1 MPIRLLPPNLV
12 NQIAAGEVVERPA
25 SAVKELIENSIDAG
39 ATRIDLTLNDGGKSL
54 IVVVDNG
61 CGMTS
66 RDLAVAVDRHA
77 TSKLPSDDLLDIG
90 FLGFRG
96 EALPALGSVS
106 RLSLTSRTADADSAW
121 HMMVTAGARQGPVPA
136 PHPRGTRVEV
146 RDLFYATPARLKFL
160 KAAATE
166 LTYIVD
172 VVERLA
178 MAHPEIA
185 FTVTA
190 DGKSRLNLP
199 AAHTQGDLFDTHL
212 QRLTA
217 ILGKEFGANAVP
229 VTAERENLK
238 LYGYIGLP
246 TLNRGN
252 AQAQYLFVNGR
263 PVRDRMLQGAVR
275 AAYQDVLASNRHPY
289 VALFLDVP
297 RTEVDVNVHPAKA
310 EVRFRDAGMVRGMM
324 IGAIRHTLAESGHRA
339 STSVASAALGAFR
352 PGQLPQHSWSPRP
365 FNAAAPRA
373 MGAVQTFEDY
383 APSEQQQGL
392 AEAPTLFTPQPSAP
406 TASQDV
412 PVSDEYPLGVARAQV
427 HETYIVAQTSDG
439 IVIVDQHAAH
449 ERLLYERMKH
459 ALGAEG
465 VKRQLLLIPEIVELD
480 EARAER
486 LLARAGE
493 MAELGLVIE
502 SFGTGAVAVREVP
515 ALLGETDVASILRD
529 LADELS
535 EWEEG
540 ISLQDR
546 LADVCGTL
554 ACHSAIHAGRR
565 LNTNEMNALLRQME
579 VTPNSG
585 QCNHGRPTYVELKLA
600 DIERLFG
607 RR

>member
-25 SAVKELIENSIDAG
+25 SAVKELVENSIDAG
-39 ATRIDLTLNDGGKSL
+39 ATRIDVTLNDGGKSL

-96 EALPALGSVS
+96 EALPSLGSVS

-121 HMMVTAGARQGPVPA
+121 HMMVSAGTRQGPVPA

-166 LTYIVD
+166 LTYVVD
-172 VVERLA
+172 VIERLA

-212 QRLTA
+212 ERLTA

-229 VTAERENLK
+229 VTAERDNLK

-252 AQAQYLFVNGR
+252 AMAQYLFVNGR

-289 VALFLDVP
+289 VALFLEVP

-310 EVRFRDAGMVRGMM
+310 EVRFRDAGVVRGMM

-339 STSVASAALGAFR
+339 SSSVASAALGAFR
-352 PGQLPQHSWSPRP
+352 PGGIPSGFTPRP
-365 FNAAAPRA
+365 FATRHPQA
-373 MGAVQTFEDY
+373 MGAAQAFDY
-383 APSEQQQGL
+383 YTPAEQQQGL

-406 TASQDV
+406 QTVAESA
-412 PVSDEYPLGVARAQV
+412 PSDDYPLGVARAQV
-427 HETYIVAQTSDG
+427 HETYIVAQTPDG

-449 ERLLYERMKH
+449 ERLLYERMKQS
-459 ALGAEG
+459 LGNG
-465 VKRQLLLIPEIVELD
+465 GIKRQLLLIPEIVELD
-480 EARAER
+480 DVRAGR

-493 MAELGLVIE
+493 MADLGLVIE
-502 SFGTGAVAVREVP
+502 SFGTGAIAVREVP
-515 ALLGETDVASILRD
+515 ALLGESDVASILRD

-535 EWEEG
+535 EWDEG
-540 ISLQDR
+540 MSLQDR

-554 ACHSAIHAGRR
+554 ACHSAIRAGRR
-565 LNTNEMNALLRQME
+565 LNAIEMNALLRQME

-600 DIERLFG
+600 DIEKLFG

>member
-25 SAVKELIENSIDAG
+25 SAVKELIENAVDAG
-39 ATRIDLTLNDGGKSL
+39 ATRIDITLNDGGKSL

-61 CGMTS
+61 AGMTS
-66 RDLAVAVDRHA
+66 RDLEVAVDRHA

-96 EALPALGSVS
+96 EALPAIGSIS
-106 RLSLTSRTADADSAW
+106 RLSITSRTADADSAW
-121 HMMVTAGARQGPVPA
+121 HMMVSGGAKQGPVPA

-190 DGKSRLNLP
+190 DSKMRLNLP

-229 VTAERENLK
+229 VAAEREGLK

-246 TLNRGN
+246 TMNRGN
-252 AQAQYLFVNGR
+252 AMAQYLFVNGR

-310 EVRFRDAGMVRGMM
+310 EVRFRDAGVVRGLL
-324 IGAIRHTLAESGHRA
+324 IGALRHTLAESGHRA
-339 STSVASAALGAFR
+339 SSTVANAALGAFR
-352 PGQLPQHSWSPRP
+352 PGSAPYNRP
-365 FNAAAPRA
+365 FVTRPAHT
-373 MGAVQTFEDY
+373 MGAAQNFYDQPGGD
-383 APSEQQQGL
+383 ASGF
-392 AEAPTLFTPQPSAP
+392 AEAPSLFSPQPSAP
-406 TASQDV
+406 NTMNEQGSSAD
-412 PVSDEYPLGVARAQV
+412 YPLGVARAQV
-427 HETYIVAQTSDG
+427 HETYIVAQTADG

-449 ERLLYERMKH
+449 ERLLYERMKES
-459 ALGAEG
+459 LGEG
-465 VKRQLLLIPEIVELD
+465 GIKRQMLLIPEVVELD
-480 EARAER
+480 EDRANR

-493 MAELGLVIE
+493 MADLGLVIE

-515 ALLGETDVASILRD
+515 ALLGESDVASILRD
-529 LADELS
+529 LADELA
-535 EWEEG
+535 EWDEG
-540 ISLQDR
+540 MSLQDR

-554 ACHSAIHAGRR
+554 ACHSAIRAGRR
-565 LNTNEMNALLRQME
+565 LNPTEMNALLRQME
-579 VTPNSG
+579 STPNSG

>member
-1 MPIRLLPPNLV
+1 MAIRLLPPNLV

-61 CGMTS
+61 SGMTS

-166 LTYIVD
+166 LTYAID

-178 MAHPEIA
+178 MANPEVT

-199 AAHTQGDLFDTHL
+199 TAKTQGDLFDTHL
-212 QRLTA
+212 ERLTA

-289 VALFLDVP
+289 VVLFLEVP

-352 PGQLPQHSWSPRP
+352 PGQTLQSSWSPRP
-365 FNAAAPRA
+365 FNAA
-373 MGAVQTFEDY
+373 
-383 APSEQQQGL
+383 PSRPMDAAQAYDHYGYQQQGL

-406 TASQDV
+406 ATMPQDA
-412 PVSDEYPLGVARAQV
+412 PVSEDYPLGVARAQV
-427 HETYIVAQTSDG
+427 HETYIVAQTPDG

-449 ERLLYERMKH
+449 ERLLYERMKQS
-459 ALGAEG
+459 LGADG

-493 MAELGLVIE
+493 MADLGLVIE

-554 ACHSAIHAGRR
+554 ACHSAIRAGRR
-565 LNTNEMNALLRQME
+565 LNPTEMNALLRQME

>member
-25 SAVKELIENSIDAG
+25 SAVKELIENSVDAG

-77 TSKLPSDDLLDIG
+77 TSKLPTDDLLDIG

-121 HMMVTAGARQGPVPA
+121 HMMVNAGTRQGPVPA

-166 LTYIVD
+166 LTYVID

-185 FTVTA
+185 FSVTA

-199 AAHTQGDLFDTHL
+199 VAHTQGDLFDTHL
-212 QRLTA
+212 ERLTA

-229 VTAERENLK
+229 VTAERESLR

-289 VALFLDVP
+289 VVLFLEVP

-310 EVRFRDAGMVRGMM
+310 EVRFRDAGVVRGMM

-339 STSVASAALGAFR
+339 SSSVATAALGAFR
-352 PGQLPQHSWSPRP
+352 PGQLPGRP
-365 FNAAAPRA
+365 FAVSSPRA
-373 MGAVQTFEDY
+373 MGAAQAYDFY
-383 APSEQQQGL
+383 APQDQQQGL
-392 AEAPTLFTPQPSAP
+392 AETPNLFTPQPSAP
-406 TASQDV
+406 SVAAEQTPSA
-412 PVSDEYPLGVARAQV
+412 EYPLGVARAQV
-427 HETYIVAQTSDG
+427 HETYIVAQTPDG

-449 ERLLYERMKH
+449 ERLLYERMKQS
-459 ALGAEG
+459 LGDGG

-480 EARAER
+480 EARAAR
-486 LLARAGE
+486 LLARAEE
-493 MAELGLVIE
+493 MAGLGLVIE
-502 SFGTGAVAVREVP
+502 SFGSGAVAVREVP
-515 ALLGETDVASILRD
+515 ALLGESDVASILRD
-529 LADELS
+529 LADELA
-535 EWEEG
+535 EWDEG
-540 ISLQDR
+540 MSLQDR

-554 ACHSAIHAGRR
+554 ACHSAIRAGRR
-565 LNTNEMNALLRQME
+565 LNANEMNALLRQME